1 MIFWDSSALTPLL
14 VTEAESEQRESQ
26 LRADPRMLVWYGT
39 RAEIES
45 ALARRKREGSLD
57 LTAES
62 AARERLARLEG
73 SWAEV
78 APTRQVRDRSLRL
91 LRIHP
96 LRAADAF
103 QLAAALVAC
112 GENPGGW
119 EFRTADLRLRTAAVL
134 EGFDAT

>member
-14 VTEAESEQRESQ
+14 VTEADSELREAQ
-26 LRADPRMLVWYGT
+26 LQANPQMLVWYGT

-45 ALARRKREGSLD
+45 ALSRRRREGSLSP
-57 LTAES
+57 TAEG
-62 AARERLARLEG
+62 AARKRLTRIEG
-73 SWAEV
+73 AWAEV

-96 LRAADAF
+96 LRAGDAF

-112 GENPGGW
+112 GENPVGW
-119 EFRTADLRLRTAAVL
+119 SFRTADLRLRTAAAL
-134 EGFDAT
+134 EGFNGT

>member
-14 VTEAESEQRESQ
+14 ITESESELRESQ

-57 LTAES
+57 PGAES
-62 AARERLARLEG
+62 TARKRLAWLEG
-73 SWAEV
+73 AWAEV
-78 APTRQVRDRSLRL
+78 APSRQVRDRSLRL

-112 GENPGGW
+112 GDNPDGW
-119 EFRTADLRLRTAAVL
+119 DFRTADLRLRTAAAL
-134 EGFDAT
+134 EGFKAT

>member
-14 VTEAESEQRESQ
+14 LTEADSELRESQ
-26 LRADPRMLVWYGT
+26 LRADPRMLVWYAT

-45 ALARRKREGSLD
+45 ALCRRKREGSLD
-57 LTAES
+57 STAES
-62 AARERLARLEG
+62 VARKRLGQLES

-91 LRIHP
+91 LRTHP

-103 QLAAALVAC
+103 QLAAALVAS

-119 EFRTADLRLRTAAVL
+119 DFRTADLRLRHAAAL
-134 EGFDAT
+134 EGFNAS